1 MNRVR
6 RPQEAPGKRR
16 GPRVVRLAERGKA
29 RRVARLF
36 DRLEGV
42 ARRIPPERLALV
54 FDPDR
59 RES

>member
-1 MNRVR
+1 MNRPR
-6 RPQEAPGKRR
+6 RPQEATTPRP
-16 GPRVVRLAERGKA
+16 GPRVVRLAGRAKA
-29 RRVARLF
+29 RRVAKLF
-36 DRLEGV
+36 DRLEEV

>member
-1 MNRVR
+1 MIRVR
-6 RPQEAPGKRR
+6 RPQEATGPRP
-16 GPRVVRLAERGKA
+16 GPRVVRLARRGKA
-29 RRVARLF
+29 RRVAKLF
-36 DRLEGV
+36 DRLEEV

>member
-6 RPQEAPGKRR
+6 KPQEAT
-16 GPRVVRLAERGKA
+16 GPRPVRWVVRLADRAKA
-29 RRVARLF
+29 RRVAKLM
-36 DRLEGV
+36 DRLEEV

-59 RES
+59 RDL

>member
-6 RPQEAPGKRR
+6 RPQEATAPRPER
-16 GPRVVRLAERGKA
+16 RVVRLSARGRA
-29 RRVARLF
+29 RRVAKLM
-36 DRLEGV
+36 DRLEEV